1 MEKTASKN
9 TAAKP
14 EMKGKILEGVVVS
27 DKMQKTIVVEV
38 NRFVKN
44 GKYQKFQ
51 KVTRRYKAH
60 DEENKHKV
68 GEKVSIQETRPMSR
82 DKHFIV
88 IG

>member
-1 MEKTASKN
+1 MEKTTSK
-9 TAAKP
+9 TAAKH
-14 EMKGKILEGVVVS
+14 ELKGKILEGVVVS
-27 DKMQKTIVVEV
+27 DKMQKTVVVEV

-82 DKHFIV
+82 DKHFMV
-88 IG
+88 LN